1 VLRLGLGNESEV
13 VLPTAYCLLSTA
25 YCLYD
30 ETRPWGRVAG
40 REKRLIEL
48 VGKAPSGFLNRREG
62 GSPSSIGPGTVT
74 S

>member
-13 VLPTAYCLLSTA
+13 VLPTAYCLLPIA
-25 YCLYD
+25 YT
-30 ETRPWGRVAG
+30 TRPAHGGRVAG